1 MRKKLLNACIMQEK
15 SEERGFGNIIAE
27 EIDEML
33 QPVSD
38 DIPAGFV

>member
-1 MRKKLLNACIMQEK
+1 MDRAREIRGE
-15 SEERGFGNIIAE
+15 GFGGIIAE